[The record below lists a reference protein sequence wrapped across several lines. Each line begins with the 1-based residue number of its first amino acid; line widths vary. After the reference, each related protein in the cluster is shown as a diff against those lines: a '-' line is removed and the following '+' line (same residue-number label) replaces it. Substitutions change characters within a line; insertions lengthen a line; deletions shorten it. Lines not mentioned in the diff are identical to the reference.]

1 MGNRIQIREEW
12 DRLTKEAARAKN
24 AGITYGAWKAR
35 QYQKEQEEIARK
47 EREFRAYKQRK
58 ERERQERREQRRK
71 AREGAQEK
79 KKVSFQPDDVEE
91 GTGGGLKCV
100 QCGRPLPGRQ
110 KLYCC
115 KRCEYIYNAEK
126 LKRDRIQ
133 RHNREKQGPEDRCCP
148 VCGEKILGDIRRVYC
163 CDTCKYEMRKRRRG
177 KNT

>member
-1 MGNRIQIREEW
+1 MGKRIQIREEW
-12 DRLTKEAARAKN
+12 DRLTQEAARAKN
-24 AGITYGAWKAR
+24 ANMTYGAWKAR
-35 QYQKEQEEIARK
+35 QFQKEQEEITRR
-47 EREFRAYKQRK
+47 EREYLAYKQRK

-71 AREGAQEK
+71 AREDERGGK
-79 KKVSFQPDDVEE
+79 KASCQADDVEE
-91 GTGGGLKCV
+91 GTGGLKCV

-133 RHNREKQGPEDRCCP
+133 RHNRKKQGPKDRFCP
-148 VCGEKILGDIRRVYC
+148 VCGEKIIGDIRRVYC